1 MTKRQVAE
9 LLKFLNEV
17 YPNFEITQ
25 SKIDTWAHLMKRQNP
40 AKVMRRAEKYA
51 LENKFPPSVADLSER
66 TTEAYSND
74 FLDKVKQWERDAV
87 DKPSSRRIFN

>member
-40 AKVMRRAEKYA
+40 AKVMRRAENYV
-51 LENKFPPSVADLSER
+51 LYNKFPPTIADLSER
-66 TTEAYSND
+66 ITEAHSKD
-74 FLDKVKQWERDAV
+74 FLEKVDQWERDAV
-87 DKPSSRRIFN
+87 DKLGS